1 MQQLVKTQQ
10 ETSTWS
16 DDDPQISYMI
26 SAWARICQILGD
38 EFHQYLPTVM
48 GPLLKAASFKPQ
60 GLFIKLPIANTYFF
74 LIRDLRAYW
83 TAEGS
88 A

>member
-1 MQQLVKTQQ
+1 MKDAHDIMQQLVKTQQ

-60 GLFIKLPIANTYFF
+60 GPFTKSGIH
-74 LIRDLRAYW
+74 
-83 TAEGS
+83 
-88 A
+88 